1 MTMIISR
8 SDDLEEFETP
18 EGIMKPLLVTEYL
31 KVIHLKIPAGLKV
44 TPHSHPTPGNI
55 ILLKGA
61 IKLNA
66 EDPVFLKEG
75 DVASI
80 PADYVVGLESET
92 EAEAFLVSSPSG
104 FKNIGELYQRLER
117 FRK

>member
-1 MTMIISR
+1 MIISR
-8 SDDLEEFETP
+8 SDDLKEFETP
-18 EGIMKPLLVTEYL
+18 EGIMKPLLVSEDL

-44 TPHSHPTPGNI
+44 KPHSHPTPGNI

-66 EDPVFLKEG
+66 EDPVSLNEG

-80 PADYVVGLESET
+80 PAGYVVGLESET
-92 EAEAFLVSSPSG
+92 EAEAILVSSPSG
-104 FKNIGELYQRLER
+104 FTDIGELYRRLER
-117 FRK
+117 FQK